1 MKGLRLL
8 ALASCLCTA
17 LTAQTNAPPQA
28 TPAGPISYGSIS
40 EANAV
45 LTQVDGAAQALS
57 ADLDRVR
64 IEKWKTDSEYKRQSL
79 SNLDSLRRNLQDAL
93 PAMVGQVRQ
102 APEDLSATFKL
113 YRNLGAL
120 YDVLSSVAESA
131 GAFGSKDEY
140 QSLANDASLLDRARR
155 ALADRLENLASA
167 RDKEVANLRDQVRAL
182 KATVQAQ
189 PPKKIVIDDDQPKKP
204 VPAKKPKTTKPA
216 AATGAPDAKKTSTPA
231 AQTPVKPAQT
241 PPPKPQ

>member
-17 LTAQTNAPPQA
+17 LTAQTSAPPQA
-28 TPAGPISYGSIS
+28 TPAGPISYASIS

-79 SNLDSLRRNLQDAL
+79 ANVDSLRRNLQGAL
-93 PAMVGQVRQ
+93 PTMVGQVRQ

-120 YDVLSSVAESA
+120 YDVLSNVAESA

-167 RDKEVANLRDQVRAL
+167 RDKEVANLRDQVRTL
-182 KATVQAQ
+182 KAAAQVQ
-189 PPKKIVIDDDQPKKP
+189 PPKKIIIDEEPKKP
-204 VPAKKPKTTKPA
+204 VPAKKPRTAKPA
-216 AATGAPDAKKTSTPA
+216 AAAGTPDAKKVGTL
-231 AQTPVKPAQT
+231 PAQT
-241 PPPKPQ
+241 PAKPAPAPPAKPQ